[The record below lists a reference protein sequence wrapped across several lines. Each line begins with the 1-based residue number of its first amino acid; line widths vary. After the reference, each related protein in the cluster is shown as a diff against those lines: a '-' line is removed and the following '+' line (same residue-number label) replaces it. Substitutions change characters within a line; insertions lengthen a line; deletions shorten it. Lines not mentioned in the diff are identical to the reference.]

1 MSRKRQQGLRLL
13 RQFFRSLLAASAL
26 AILSLDLARE
36 VSGTWICRMQL
47 PSQSTSKTFQLCVAS
62 VNTMLPDSVPERIVS
77 CRSKKPGIANS
88 KGCPCYFRFVVLVRV
103 VLYLLALRE
112 HPYIPRL
119 ANKEVEP
126 KMICHQPE
134 SRPSRLAH
142 GRVALT
148 VALMPS
154 E

>member
-26 AILSLDLARE
+26 AILSLDLARK

-62 VNTMLPDSVPERIVS
+62 VNTMLPASVPERSIL
-77 CRSKKPGIANS
+77 CRSKGPGIANS
-88 KGCPCYFRFVVLVRV
+88 KRRPDYFRFVVVVRV
-103 VLYLLALRE
+103 VLSLLAFRE

-126 KMICHQPE
+126 KMTCHRPE

-142 GRVALT
+142 GRVDAEWT
-148 VALMPS
+148 
-154 E
+154 EQCT